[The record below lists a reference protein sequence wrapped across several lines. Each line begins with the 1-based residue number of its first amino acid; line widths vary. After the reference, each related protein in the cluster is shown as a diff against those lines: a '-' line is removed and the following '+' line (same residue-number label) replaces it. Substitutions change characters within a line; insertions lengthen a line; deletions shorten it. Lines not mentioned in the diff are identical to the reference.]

1 MSSQMSPYIPVC
13 VRGADEVFSRRH
25 MAWMELRLAAAY
37 FFKMCKGAE
46 LGPTAN
52 EDMQLENYFVITP
65 KGKKCEISLRP
76 SVENV

>member
-1 MSSQMSPYIPVC
+1 
-13 VRGADEVFSRRH
+13 

-37 FFKMCKGAE
+37 FFRMCKGAE

-76 SVENV
+76 TVENV